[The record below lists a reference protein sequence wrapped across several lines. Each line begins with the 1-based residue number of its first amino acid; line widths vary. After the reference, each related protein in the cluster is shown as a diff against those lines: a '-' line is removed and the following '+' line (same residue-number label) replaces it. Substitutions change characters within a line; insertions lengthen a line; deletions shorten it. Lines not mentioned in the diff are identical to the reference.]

1 MAELHNGVLNKLYGK
16 IDSDEEFTAIIK
28 HINKLTSE
36 GFPVNWYR
44 DAHNRVRVRHG
55 HTWYLYKDLMEHIPN
70 LRYEIDEN
78 KKEYVLEKQW
88 YKKQRSNNGEDFT
101 WEFIYKW
108 V

>member
-44 DAHNRVRVRHG
+44 DNHNRVRVKHG
-55 HTWYLYKDLMEHIPN
+55 HTWYLYKDLSKHIPN
-70 LRYEIDEN
+70 LRFECEE

-88 YKKQRSNNGEDFT
+88 YKKQRSNSAGNFT